1 MLVFQTCPMSLISI
15 WGLCREAKTDNDV
28 VLELVLRLT
37 TSVDD
42 NFVDKIQKLAFQ
54 TCTWAG
60 LEVNW
65 LERLYRKRSSYKF
78 EIVTWSSALKF
89 DQFKK
94 NIFVRFGF
102 IRQNVSRVFPSIL
115 KWGEFRPNMI
125 WSHSSWDKC
134 WKCLITLCSAFLDK
148 FCTELVVGRFSE
160 NQNWEAQ
167 IV

>member
-1 MLVFQTCPMSLISI
+1 MLDFQTCPMSLISI
-15 WGLCREAKTDNDV
+15 WGLCLEAET
-28 VLELVLRLT
+28 ELVLRLT
-37 TSVDD
+37 TSEVD
-42 NFVDKIQKLAFQ
+42 NFVDKIQMLAFQ

-65 LERLYRKRSSYKF
+65 LERLYGKHSSYKF

-94 NIFVRFGF
+94 KHFLRFGF

-115 KWGEFRPNMI
+115 EGGGEFRPNMI

-148 FCTELVVGRFSE
+148 FCTELVDGRFSE

>member
-1 MLVFQTCPMSLISI
+1 MLDFQTCPMSLILI
-15 WGLCREAKTDNDV
+15 WGLCLEA
-28 VLELVLRLT
+28 ELVLRLT
-37 TSVDD
+37 TSEVD
-42 NFVDKIQKLAFQ
+42 NFVDKIQMLAFQ

-65 LERLYRKRSSYKF
+65 LERLYGKRSSYKF

-94 NIFVRFGF
+94 KHFIRFGF

-134 WKCLITLCSAFLDK
+134 WKCLITLCFAFLDK

>member
-1 MLVFQTCPMSLISI
+1 MLDIQTCPMSLISI
-15 WGLCREAKTDNDV
+15 GGLCRETETDINV

-37 TSVDD
+37 TSEVD
-42 NFVDKIQKLAFQ
+42 NFVDKIQMLAFQ

-65 LERLYRKRSSYKF
+65 LERLYGKRSSYKF

-89 DQFKK
+89 DRFKK
-94 NIFVRFGF
+94 KLRFGF

-115 KWGEFRPNMI
+115 KGGEFRPNMI

>member
-1 MLVFQTCPMSLISI
+1 MLDFQTCPMSLILI
-15 WGLCREAKTDNDV
+15 WGLCLEAET
-28 VLELVLRLT
+28 ELVLRLT
-37 TSVDD
+37 TSEVD
-42 NFVDKIQKLAFQ
+42 NFVDKIQMLAFQ

-89 DQFKK
+89 DQLK
-94 NIFVRFGF
+94 NIFLRFGF
-102 IRQNVSRVFPSIL
+102 IRKNVSRVFQSIL
-115 KWGEFRPNMI
+115 KGGEFRPNMI